1 MLNSLLLLR
10 FLAGAS
16 VRRRRLVAPHLGS
29 PVGALLDFGAG
40 PWGTPSPEGFR
51 ARLSCVGCKCR
62 GPNGG
67 DSWLWRSPTGLFPP
81 SSRGE
86 PVWKEA
92 SGNHE

>member
-16 VRRRRLVAPHLGS
+16 KRRWRLVVPHLGF
-29 PVGALLDFGAG
+29 PFGAQLDFGAG
-40 PWGTPSPEGFR
+40 LWGTPSPKGVR
-51 ARLSCVGCKCR
+51 ARLRCVGCNCLV
-62 GPNGG
+62 PNGG